1 MLVRCSCNKRRAEL
15 LSDGKGVKTDKVDE
29 LNRDESD
36 GLLCAKSGSW
46 SARDS
51 LKVEDPF

>member
-1 MLVRCSCNKRRAEL
+1 MLVRCSCNKRRAEV

>member
-1 MLVRCSCNKRRAEL
+1 M

-36 GLLCAKSGSW
+36 GLLCAKSG
-46 SARDS
+46 RC
-51 LKVEDPF
+51 